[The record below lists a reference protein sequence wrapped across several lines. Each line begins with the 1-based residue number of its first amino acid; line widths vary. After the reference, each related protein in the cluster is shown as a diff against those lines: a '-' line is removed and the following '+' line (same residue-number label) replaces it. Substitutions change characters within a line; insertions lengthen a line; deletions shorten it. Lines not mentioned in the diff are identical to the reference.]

1 MTPVMLRARATASRT
16 ARTRNTTRSGWAA
29 AGVVRAVG
37 APAPGAADRDGA
49 AADAKVAPDDA
60 AVGEAPRL
68 MDSSCWRRAWA
79 SLSRRATSRPPEE
92 SAPAIRSRISASPS
106 SRASPVWTTSIAW
119 TWDSG
124 KRSDCRR
131 TRPVSMSSTPPSTRH
146 RVTAQLMTP
155 ATKTTST
162 TARSLT
168 KSCPA
173 WRALRKMRMTSR
185 VAKLVR

>member
-1 MTPVMLRARATASRT
+1 
-16 ARTRNTTRSGWAA
+16 
-29 AGVVRAVG
+29 
-37 APAPGAADRDGA
+37 
-49 AADAKVAPDDA
+49 
-60 AVGEAPRL
+60 
-68 MDSSCWRRAWA
+68 
-79 SLSRRATSRPPEE
+79 
-92 SAPAIRSRISASPS
+92 
-106 SRASPVWTTSIAW
+106 
-119 TWDSG
+119 
-124 KRSDCRR
+124 
-131 TRPVSMSSTPPSTRH
+131 MSSTPPSTRH